1 MLLMQSKKF
10 RANNARLAKY
20 LYSLGFDRQIEI
32 VNGKETWLFEFNDL
46 LQESL
51 DFYFYMRKQTQK

>member
-1 MLLMQSKKF
+1 MQNKTF

-20 LYSLGFDRQIEI
+20 LYSLGFNRNVEYK
-32 VNGKETWLFEFNDL
+32 NGKETWLFEFSDL

-51 DFYFYMRKQTQK
+51 NFYFYMRKKTKK

>member
-1 MLLMQSKKF
+1 MQSKKF